1 MVFFQ
6 SNTLVR
12 VDCNVTGNP
21 QPTIKWYKL
30 GVMEDEI
37 HSFRVPPI
45 YNLRIQQLGNGTLS
59 FANIHDTWDVGIY
72 SCLASNKYGSDVMHK
87 YICIGSE

>member
-6 SNTLVR
+6 SNTLLS

-30 GVMEDEI
+30 GVMEDEVC
-37 HSFRVPPI
+37 SFRVPQ
-45 YNLRIQQLGNGTLS
+45 YMNLRIKQFGNGTLS
-59 FANIHDTWDVGIY
+59 FANILDPVDAGIY
-72 SCLASNKYGSDVMHK
+72 SCLATNKYGSDVMHK
-87 YICIGSE
+87 YFCAGSE